1 MSLRGRVDAI
11 GRVAQEERIVGAA
24 VSTGSA
30 LGSCAGMPA
39 QFDGDVRVLVVED
52 DPVQAL
58 VLTLHLERLGI
69 AAAQVSDGA
78 HALDTVRSREFA
90 MVLIKEQSMRHV
102 LVVDDERD
110 AAETMAVLIADAG
123 FTVATAGSLS
133 DARRQIALRKPDLVL
148 LDLMLPDGSGMKL
161 LDADTW
167 TQDTE
172 VVFVTGHGD
181 LESSLQALRC
191 GALDYLL
198 KPVSAEQLLGLL
210 QRVSR
215 NAVHDI
221 AARGAAGRAGR
232 TPGPLLLGRSPAMQ
246 RVVAQIARVAPTGV
260 TVLITGESG
269 SGKELVAS
277 SLHARSRRADKPL
290 LAVNCG
296 AISPNLMES
305 EIFGHERGSFTGAEA
320 QHVGFFERAKGGTL
334 FLDEITEMPL
344 DLQVKLLQVIESGT
358 FMRVGS
364 TQVQATDVRIVA
376 ATNRDPM
383 QAVLAGKL
391 REDLLYRLNVFPIHV
406 PPLRDR
412 PEDIPVITE
421 HFLGL
426 ISRREG
432 HIKRFSPQAM
442 DALRAHVWPG
452 NVRELRNVVERAY
465 VMASGTQIDD
475 PCLPHLAPAAP
486 VGPVVEPDG
495 PVLSVRVGESWAE
508 IERQVVLAT
517 LDYFEGHQQRASFAL
532 GVSVKTLYNRL
543 RDWSLLPQAAMA
555 RQRGMGG
562 LSEGVGSA
570 SR

>member
-1 MSLRGRVDAI
+1 
-11 GRVAQEERIVGAA
+11 
-24 VSTGSA
+24 
-30 LGSCAGMPA
+30 
-39 QFDGDVRVLVVED
+39 
-52 DPVQAL
+52 
-58 VLTLHLERLGI
+58 
-69 AAAQVSDGA
+69 
-78 HALDTVRSREFA
+78 
-90 MVLIKEQSMRHV
+90 MRHV
-102 LVVDDERD
+102 LVVDDELD
-110 AAETMAVLIADAG
+110 AAESMAMLISDAG
-123 FTVATAGSLS
+123 FTVSTARSLN

-161 LDADTW
+161 LDGDTW
-167 TQDTE
+167 CDDTE

-181 LESSLQALRC
+181 LESSVQALRR

-198 KPVSAEQLLGLL
+198 KPVSAEQLMSLL
-210 QRVSR
+210 RRISR
-215 NAVHDI
+215 GPVHDI
-221 AARGAAGRAGR
+221 AAIGAGSQAARAVA
-232 TPGPLLLGRSPAMQ
+232 PPLLGCSPAMQ
-246 RVVAQIARVAPTGV
+246 RVVAQIERVAPTGV

-277 SLHARSRRADKPL
+277 TLHARSRRHDKAL

-305 EIFGHERGSFTGAEA
+305 EIFGHERGSFTGADS
-320 QHVGFFERAKGGTL
+320 QHIGFFERAKGGTL

-344 DLQVKLLQVIESGT
+344 DLQVKLLQVIESST

-364 TQVQATDVRIVA
+364 TQVQTTDVRIVA

-383 QAVLAGKL
+383 QAVRDGKL
-391 REDLLYRLNVFPIHV
+391 REDLLYRLNVFPIHM

-421 HFLGL
+421 HFLDL

-442 DALRAHVWPG
+442 EALCAHVWPG

-465 VMASGTQIDD
+465 VMAPGVQIDD
-475 PCLPHLAPAAP
+475 PCLPQTSAAP
-486 VGPVVEPDG
+486 QALEPVDTGGPVM
-495 PVLSVRVGESWAE
+495 SVCVGESWAD

-517 LDYFEGHQQRASFAL
+517 LDYFEGHQQRASYAL

-555 RQRGMGG
+555 RQRGASG
-562 LSEGVGSA
+562 LSETMGL
-570 SR
+570 R